1 MSELEVFGARCLDLL
16 SDAAIVTVLGHLREQ
31 PMSADDIHEAGTGLG
46 SRVALARL
54 QTLLALGAVDLAE
67 GRASDSHSL
76 RSAPHRLLT
85 SGRALQSVAD
95 VAIDCEAE
103 WPTEPKPSW
112 LRGSDA
118 LAVTAD
124 RPSITIARALAYEG
138 LRLSDLQI
146 RLPDV
151 SHGTLERRLRERAAQ
166 GLINSERVGREAWH
180 SLTDL
185 ARRLV
190 TVPLHAARWEWC
202 FGDRDKGLLAS
213 DLAGLIYQI
222 GPLVR
227 LPEQLSGL
235 CLLHEDWHTT
245 MQSDVYLVV
254 GAGRLTALPVSPR
267 ELPDC
272 SCNGT
277 PQQWVQ
283 ALATGDSTNVISTGS
298 QVLVEGVITGLHRQL
313 STRRR

>member
-1 MSELEVFGARCLDLL
+1 
-16 SDAAIVTVLGHLREQ
+16 
-31 PMSADDIHEAGTGLG
+31 
-46 SRVALARL
+46 VA
-54 QTLLALGAVDLAE
+54 V
-67 GRASDSHSL
+67 
-76 RSAPHRLLT
+76 
-85 SGRALQSVAD
+85 
-95 VAIDCEAE
+95 DCEAE
-103 WPTEPKPSW
+103 WPIEPKPSW

-124 RPSITIARALAYEG
+124 RPSIAIARALAYEG
-138 LRLSDLQI
+138 LRLSDLQL

-166 GLINSERVGREAWH
+166 GLINSDRVGREARH

-185 ARRLV
+185 ARRLA
-190 TVPLHAARWEWC
+190 TVALHAARWEWG
-202 FGDRDKGLLAS
+202 FGDRDKGVLAS

-222 GPLVR
+222 GPLIR

-245 MQSDVYLVV
+245 LQSDVYLVV
-254 GAGRLTALPVSPR
+254 GAGRLTALPVPPR

-272 SCNGT
+272 SGHGT

-283 ALATGDSTNVISTGS
+283 ALATGDSTNVLSTGD
-298 QVLVEGVITGLHRQL
+298 QVLLEAVIAGLHHQL
-313 STRRR
+313 SIRRC